1 MLTKELAEAVC
12 YDKLMGTDVKKSSD
26 EMFKLL
32 TIAGIDTTDDK
43 VMEKVQETIE
53 NFNPELTKKTRP
65 RHGAIKSKRSL

>member
-43 VMEKVQETIE
+43 VMEKV
-53 NFNPELTKKTRP
+53 
-65 RHGAIKSKRSL
+65 